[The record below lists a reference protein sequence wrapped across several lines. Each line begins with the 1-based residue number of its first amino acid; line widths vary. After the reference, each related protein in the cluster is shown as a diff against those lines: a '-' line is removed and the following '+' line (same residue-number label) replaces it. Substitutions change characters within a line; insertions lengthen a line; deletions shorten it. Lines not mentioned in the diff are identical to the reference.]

1 MQPLE
6 AVLLILNLFADPS
19 GAQKRPRDRRYHGRC
34 QGTAPLH
41 GNAGRKGTSPRNDD
55 LGHIRRLS
63 KAGTAGGVHA
73 ADLVPPVDTIGIIL
87 GRPIPYFIFLIIFT
101 FVTEQC
107 SLHEVRPLYKG
118 VPINVT
124 SDYGDVM
131 IKKLLPLLA
140 IGLIALVC
148 VASGAFTS
156 VSAVRAAE
164 VTVAGDQNALLT
176 ISPSTGPNGAYFVDT
191 DNDGAYELDI
201 SSQGAGLNVDASIV
215 LRDVFT
221 ITNNGTQTVTV
232 QITGNGAHTDKVS
245 FGEIESGLSLA
256 VGQSVSVTVTIDT
269 MGLEEGDYLLDTI
282 TIEAHTGA

>member
-1 MQPLE
+1 
-6 AVLLILNLFADPS
+6 
-19 GAQKRPRDRRYHGRC
+19 
-34 QGTAPLH
+34 
-41 GNAGRKGTSPRNDD
+41 
-55 LGHIRRLS
+55 
-63 KAGTAGGVHA
+63 
-73 ADLVPPVDTIGIIL
+73 
-87 GRPIPYFIFLIIFT
+87 
-101 FVTEQC
+101 
-107 SLHEVRPLYKG
+107 
-118 VPINVT
+118 
-124 SDYGDVM
+124 M

-164 VTVAGDQNALLT
+164 VTVAGDQNALLS

-269 MGLEEGDYLLDTI
+269 MGLEEGDDLLDTI